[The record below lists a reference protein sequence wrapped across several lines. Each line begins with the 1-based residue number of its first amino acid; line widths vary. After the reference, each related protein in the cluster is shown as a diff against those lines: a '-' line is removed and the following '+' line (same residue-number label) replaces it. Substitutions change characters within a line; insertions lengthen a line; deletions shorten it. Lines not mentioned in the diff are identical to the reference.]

1 MFGSR
6 RGRTVIGDGLKIL
19 GNVTADGLVEV
30 NGQIEGDLHCT
41 ALIVSPKAKIVG
53 SITAERVVV
62 NGKVEG
68 PIQGGDVLLKS
79 QAHVVGDIH
88 HQSLTI
94 EKGAYFD
101 GRAKQAHGA
110 NGRNPREL
118 REGPFERPAT
128 LRLRLSK
135 FRRAIVYGVAST
147 KAHHPSSS
155 DDERRLLWRKLS
167 GVSVRRRAGVLV
179 ILVIRFGRF
188 VDLLTHLF
196 TDLLDGGAERRT
208 NVVPVD
214 KVAPVDSG
222 SR

>member
-101 GRAKQAHGA
+101 GRAKQIHGTS
-110 NGRNPREL
+110 GREPERATRRTL
-118 REGPFERPAT
+118 REARDAE
-128 LRLRLSK
+128 
-135 FRRAIVYGVAST
+135 VA
-147 KAHHPSSS
+147 
-155 DDERRLLWRKLS
+155 
-167 GVSVRRRAGVLV
+167 
-179 ILVIRFGRF
+179 
-188 VDLLTHLF
+188 
-196 TDLLDGGAERRT
+196 AE
-208 NVVPVD
+208 
-214 KVAPVDSG
+214 
-222 SR
+222 